1 MDASLTIYPRGARYY
16 HGPRT
21 RRPHTRQPSRMPSLS
36 DFMPKEVQQ
45 SRANGPA
52 ASGRQQRRQRC
63 APRAVFQRHVT
74 KTHNAFDALRDDDV
88 CSAKRHAKSRVI
100 RRPSPAQPMPLQGAW
115 QLASGAPIRYTSAEV
130 TIAIKTM
137 LGLKTSPFAAE
148 AAAAA
153 AIAAEAAAKAAT
165 QTLSEEQLLAE
176 RAYFQL
182 LADNRSMAKRL
193 RAAEDLLL
201 SLQGDAQRTTS
212 SKTVRFANDDPETLM
227 KPPPSDTRMYF
238 KDSPPNSP
246 PAVVAATGAADSA
259 YLAKRGSSN
268 AWRPNKRLPNTA
280 LSAGAVAAIAPPA
293 AADGK
298 KASWADECD
307 DEDDMFADG
316 W

>member
-212 SKTVRFANDDPETLM
+212 SKTVRFANDNPETLM
-227 KPPPSDTRMYF
+227 KPPASDARVYF
-238 KDSPPNSP
+238 KE
-246 PAVVAATGAADSA
+246 
-259 YLAKRGSSN
+259 
-268 AWRPNKRLPNTA
+268 LPNTA